1 MFDLTATDYQAV
13 ALSVRVA
20 LTATLLSL
28 PGGFLAGALLSCGR
42 VRGRA
47 LLDGL
52 LNLPLVLPPVVVGYL
67 LLLLLGSNGL
77 LGGLLA
83 KTGLR
88 IVFTW
93 WAAVAASLVVGF
105 PLLVRA
111 VRIGLEEIDPRLLQ
125 AARTLGASRRDT
137 LISIVL
143 PLSGRA
149 LLAGAGLMFARSLGE
164 FGATI
169 VLAGNIPGL
178 TQTIPLAIFDYIN
191 TPGGEGR
198 AMTLCL
204 LSVALSLAAL
214 LGNEALLGKWAK
226 RSRS

>member
-28 PGGFLAGALLSCGR
+28 PGGFLAGALLSFGR
-42 VRGRA
+42 FRGRA
-47 LLDGL
+47 LLEGL

-111 VRIGLEEIDPRLLQ
+111 VRIGLEEIDPRCC
-125 AARTLGASRRDT
+125 RRPG
-137 LISIVL
+137 
-143 PLSGRA
+143 PLA
-149 LLAGAGLMFARSLGE
+149 PP
-164 FGATI
+164 GAT
-169 VLAGNIPGL
+169 P
-178 TQTIPLAIFDYIN
+178 
-191 TPGGEGR
+191 
-198 AMTLCL
+198 
-204 LSVALSLAAL
+204 
-214 LGNEALLGKWAK
+214 
-226 RSRS
+226 